1 MSEMGYIVR
10 CAILHAQE
18 KLQQTVSQY
27 KILRFDRN
35 RYKHQIQLRIRKQ
48 HSECQQDTEYR
59 SLSPD
64 HRDIYFQFY
73 DLTEE
78 LFPRYNVLLRIR
90 IVGPIIHHLPHPLG
104 RMA

>member
-27 KILRFDRN
+27 KILCFDRN
-35 RYKHQIQLRIRKQ
+35 RYKHQIQFRIRKQ

-59 SLSPD
+59 SRSPD

-78 LFPRYNVLLRIR
+78 LFSCYNVLLRIR